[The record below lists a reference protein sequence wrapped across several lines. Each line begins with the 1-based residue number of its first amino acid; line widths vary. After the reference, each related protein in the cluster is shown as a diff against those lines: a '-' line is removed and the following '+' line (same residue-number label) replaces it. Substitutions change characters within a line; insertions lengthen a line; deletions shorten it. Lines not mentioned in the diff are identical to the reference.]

1 MKCELCGDEA
11 YGMIDGVVAVC
22 RDCDTSCGSFEPSA
36 EPFPEVIAFCV
47 HCAYP
52 IHSDNGTWCLECGEI
67 WDTD

>member
-1 MKCELCGDEA
+1 M
-11 YGMIDGVVAVC
+11 
-22 RDCDTSCGSFEPSA
+22 SN
-36 EPFPEVIAFCV
+36 EVIAFCV